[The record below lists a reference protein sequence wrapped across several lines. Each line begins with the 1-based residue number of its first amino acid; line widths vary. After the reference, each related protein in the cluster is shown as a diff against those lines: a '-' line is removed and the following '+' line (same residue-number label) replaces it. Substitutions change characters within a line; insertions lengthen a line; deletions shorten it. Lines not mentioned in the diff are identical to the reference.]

1 MMQNKNE
8 YIPFSSRILDV
19 IKHTDIEYTFRM
31 EYHGDVKPGQFFEVS
46 LPKYGE
52 APISVSGIDEGSI
65 DLTIRRVG
73 KVTNEVFEQ
82 YVGDKLFIRGPY
94 GNGFDIEEYKNKELL
109 IVAGGTGLSPVRGVV
124 DYFASNPD
132 QAKGLNLVCGFKSP
146 ADILFFEDQAR
157 WRKTTNIILTVDCN
171 ETDFACQLGMVTE
184 HIPKLKFQDISTA
197 VAIVVG
203 PPMMMHFTCLQ
214 LIELGFKEENIW
226 ISQERK
232 MCCGIG
238 KCGHCKIGE
247 TYVCLDGPVFNYTFG
262 KTLLD

>member
-1 MMQNKNE
+1 MIKTNE
-8 YIPFSSRILDV
+8 YIPFPSEILDV

-31 EYHGDVKPGQFFEVS
+31 KFDGEVRPGQFFEVS
-46 LPKYGE
+46 IPKFGE
-52 APISVSGIDEGSI
+52 APISVSGIGEGTI

-73 KVTNEVFEQ
+73 QVTNEIFEN
-82 YVGDKLFIRGPY
+82 YVGDILFIRGPY
-94 GNGFDIEEYKNKELL
+94 GNGFDIENYRGKEILV
-109 IVAGGTGLSPVRGVV
+109 VAGGTGLSPVRGVV
-124 DYFASNPD
+124 DYFAANPEE
-132 QAKGLNLVCGFKSP
+132 AISLNLVSGFKTP
-146 ADILFFEDQAR
+146 NDILFFEDQAR
-157 WRKTTNIILTVDCN
+157 WKQTANVILTVDCK
-171 ETDFACQLGMVTE
+171 ETDFACQEGMVTE
-184 HIPKLKFQDISTA
+184 HIPNLEFKDIPSA

-226 ISQERK
+226 VSQERK

-247 TYVCLDGPVFNYTFG
+247 TYVCLDGPVFNYTVG